1 VVFPHPDLV
10 LNVNR
15 RSGQKHWLRGPVLS
29 YVIEHPD
36 GLLLW
41 DTGISPEWPTEW
53 LEPWQQL
60 IDLSEVTP
68 EVCLLSRLTEAGLG
82 PDDFRYVPRRRPPAR
97 RSRSNP
103 RMRRAP
109 AWSSSRCGPSFTD
122 TALGIPVRRG

>member
-10 LNVNR
+10 LVLNVDR
-15 RSGQKHWLRGPVLS
+15 RSGQKHWLRGPILS

-53 LEPWQQL
+53 LKAGQQL

-68 EVCLLSRLTEAGLG
+68 EVRLLSAQGCRAGAG
-82 PDDFRYVPRRRPPAR
+82 
-97 RSRSNP
+97 
-103 RMRRAP
+103 
-109 AWSSSRCGPSFTD
+109 
-122 TALGIPVRRG
+122 